1 MIVPSIDIMNGHA
14 VQLIGGKEQ
23 AIDAGDPFPIAERFA
38 LAGQIAVIDL
48 DAAIGTGSNRE
59 LITTL
64 VQRFDCRVGGGIR
77 DEQTALD
84 WLNAGSSQVIIGTA
98 ARKELLQRLP
108 RERVMVALDAL
119 KGDVMVEGW
128 RRATGQNVLDRI
140 AELKEFAGG
149 FLVTTIERE
158 GRLAGVDLEQIGEV
172 VAAADPVRVTVA
184 GGITTPEDI
193 AAINR
198 LGADAQVGMALY
210 SGKMDLAEA
219 IVAPMQSDRPD
230 GLWPTVV
237 VDTAGQALGLTYSD
251 LESVQAA
258 VADRKGVYHSRTRGL
273 WIKGEQSGNTQELL
287 RIDLDCDRD
296 TLRFTVGQAGDGF
309 CHQGPWTCWG
319 DDRGLARLARRL
331 GQRAKDAPD
340 GSYTKRLLDDPALL
354 AAKLAEEAKELS
366 EALAPD
372 HVAAEAADVI
382 YFTLV
387 AMARA
392 GVDLRAVENHLAR
405 RERRVTR
412 RPGNAKPEADE

>member
-331 GQRAKDAPD
+331 SRRALDAPD